1 VFKGLRYLLLLCL
14 SAALVLACAPRSV
27 TAPTDGL
34 TAQIPL
40 LRQGPLT
47 VVVQNAQGQP
57 IANAN
62 LTLTQ
67 QSHAFPFGV
76 ALDTAMF
83 EPSPPAAAN
92 WYRST
97 ARQNFNAAVHENAL
111 KWYALEPEPG
121 KLDFTMADRILA
133 WSEAQGWPMRGHTLF
148 WEVEQFN
155 PAWLKTLPPEQLR
168 AAVKNHA
175 IAVCRHY
182 RGRINEFDVNNEMLH
197 GNFFRS
203 RLGDGIVKEMFEWCL
218 EGNPDAVL
226 YVNDYGI
233 IEGDRL
239 GDYVQQ
245 IRDLLLQGVPL
256 GGIGIQAH
264 LEYPL
269 DTAKMQ
275 RALDTLAQFSLPLK
289 ITEVSVSLADEQ
301 QQAQTLRDI
310 YRIAFAHPAV
320 KEILLWGFWEGNH
333 WRPQAGLYRR
343 DFSPKPAADA
353 YRQLLFQEWWTT
365 GSGKTNP
372 EGRWQIR
379 GYPGRYRL
387 RVTAN
392 GQTINRDFEL
402 AELGTTVTVQVP

>member
-1 VFKGLRYLLLLCL
+1 MFKGLRYLLLLCL
-14 SAALVLACAPRSV
+14 SAGLVFACAPRSV

-34 TAQIPL
+34 SEQIRL
-40 LRQGPLT
+40 LRQGTLT
-47 VVVQNAQGQP
+47 VLVQNAQGQP
-57 IANAN
+57 IANAKVVAA
-62 LTLTQ
+62 Q
-67 QSHAFPFGV
+67 QTHAFPFGV

-92 WYRST
+92 WYRDT

-111 KWYALEPEPG
+111 KWYALEPQQG

-155 PAWLKTLPPEQLR
+155 PPWLKTLPPEQLR

-175 IAVCRHY
+175 MTVCRHY

-203 RLGDGIVKEMFEWCL
+203 RLGEGIVKEMFEWCR

-239 GDYVQQ
+239 DDYVQQ
-245 IRDLLLQGVPL
+245 IRDLLSQGVPI

-269 DTAKMQ
+269 DAAKMK
-275 RALDTLAQFSLPLK
+275 RALDTLAQFNLPLK

-301 QQAQTLRDI
+301 QQAETLRQI

-343 DFSPKPAADA
+343 DFSAKPAAEA
-353 YRQLLFQEWWTT
+353 YRQLLFQEWWTISNGT
-365 GSGKTNP
+365 TNAD
-372 EGRWQIR
+372 GRWQTR
-379 GYPGRYRL
+379 GYAGRYRL
-387 RVTAN
+387 TVTAN
-392 GQTINRDFEL
+392 GQTINRDIDLPDLE
-402 AELGTTVTVQVP
+402 TTVTVQFP

>member
-1 VFKGLRYLLLLCL
+1 MLKLLRYLLLLCL
-14 SAALVLACAPRSV
+14 SAGLVLACARQSA
-27 TAPTDGL
+27 TSATDAL
-34 TAQIPL
+34 TARIEQ
-40 LRQGPLT
+40 LRQAPLT
-47 VVVQNAQGQP
+47 VVVEDAQGRGV
-57 IANAN
+57 ANAN
-62 LTLTQ
+62 IMLSQ
-67 QSHAFPFGV
+67 QTHTFPFGV

-83 EPSPPAAAN
+83 APSPPAAAN
-92 WYRST
+92 WYRDT

-111 KWYALEPEPG
+111 KWYDLEPEQG

-155 PAWLKTLPPEQLR
+155 PAWLKTLTPEQLR
-168 AAVKNHA
+168 SAVKTHA

-203 RLGDGIVKEMFEWCL
+203 RLGDGIVKEMFEWCHQ
-218 EGNPDAVL
+218 GNPKAVL

-239 GDYVQQ
+239 DDYVQQ
-245 IRDLLLQGVPL
+245 IRTLLNQGVPI

-269 DTAKMQ
+269 DAAKMQ
-275 RALDTLAQFSLPLK
+275 RALDTLAQFNLPLK
-289 ITEVSVSLADEQ
+289 ITEVSVSLADEE
-301 QQAQTLRDI
+301 QQAQTLRQI

-333 WRPQAGLYRR
+333 WRPQAALYRR
-343 DFSPKPAADA
+343 DFSPKSAART
-353 YRQLLFQEWWTT
+353 YRQLLFQDWWTT
-365 GSGKTNP
+365 LSGKTNQA
-372 EGRWQIR
+372 GHWQGR
-379 GYPGRYRL
+379 GYLGRYRL
-387 RVTAN
+387 TVTAK
-392 GQTINRDFEL
+392 GKTASQEFVLPEG
-402 AELGTTVTVQVP
+402 GTTLSLRL